1 MLCSSIYI
9 GLFFCFVFLLS
20 FEGEQNSGLHTWS
33 RFPTWVTGKIT
44 PAPVACLPCMS
55 PLSGCLPY
63 LAMAVMSCKQIYTR
77 RSLVQILLAVSKHFS
92 YLRWKCA
99 SSLFTCRRGCR
110 HRGVTNQKLNGYI
123 WDLCCSHPTFK
134 LFRQFCRLSHFFP
147 PPCLASPS
155 DDLITRLARKGE
167 KCAWDNRNLSPI
179 RMIRDRCKKIFK
191 SGYLECTLLFSQL
204 PTIDFISVCARA
216 FVFGCDP
223 VLLTWSLIS
232 LIFCLHTRRQARHRW
247 RW

>member
-1 MLCSSIYI
+1 MQKCSWPWRLPRCPTMETSESYVVFFY
-9 GLFFCFVFLLS
+9 LYQFCFFTVVRRWTKLEASYLESVSNLS
-20 FEGEQNSGLHTWS
+20 DRKNNTSASGL
-33 RFPTWVTGKIT
+33 
-44 PAPVACLPCMS
+44 S
-55 PLSGCLPY
+55 PLHVSAIWLSPLPSNGGHELKADLY
-63 LAMAVMSCKQIYTR
+63 EAVFGTDF
-77 RSLVQILLAVSKHFS
+77 LAVSKHFS

-134 LFRQFCRLSHFFP
+134 LFRQFCRLLHFFP

-179 RMIRDRCKKIFK
+179 RMIRDRCKKIF
-191 SGYLECTLLFSQL
+191 
-204 PTIDFISVCARA
+204 
-216 FVFGCDP
+216 
-223 VLLTWSLIS
+223 
-232 LIFCLHTRRQARHRW
+232 
-247 RW
+247 